1 MNPFYDLYKF
11 YEDNL
16 DMVGK
21 QFHKKSGKTTKYY
34 FFKPIGFTQI
44 KPKYVFEITDNGT
57 LHGIVEE
64 SVEKLVPVSLNS
76 ATRTKNVA
84 PHILADKI
92 AYFKEPK
99 KREAHLKQLA
109 EVSNSLKQ
117 DCPELLTVSNYILSN
132 DVYLDLEAYI
142 KASVLNRLKT
152 KSKVPTVDEIQ
163 KEEKKEFKKI
173 SKEYIAFRLISKPDY
188 FESADFLNIW
198 QKFHIDSVNQSPDYE
213 YGLDYI
219 TGNIEKI
226 TENVAGYDG
235 TKKFTNV
242 SEHTLKEQFEK
253 ISPTSIGYI
262 TFEKAMASLNFLKLH
277 QSVDMPIG
285 NSRRMIL
292 LEKSNNKV
300 STQVNNVFSD
310 LLSDVLDFSNE
321 KKSYQKD
328 LYSLIT
334 GKNTSVLSDNFM
346 VITVDNFN
354 DGRSAII
361 DYHPLTLEY
370 LQNLSDYINNVGCS
384 TFDVLKLM
392 YPKKTNY
399 ANLISL
405 DHKVLFNAI
414 KNGQPIPSK
423 VCKSHFRVLINPN
436 NTVYAEDEDK
446 MEIWQRNLNIFE
458 KLYLYKREDLPKMLD
473 KNYNNRSYL
482 FGRALA
488 VYHHVESRSKD
499 DSNKNNTISM
509 KYFSMMQKSPAKT
522 LMIVKNRTSPY
533 FRKEKHAKH
542 FEDILL
548 EITDKFEIGEFNKKE
563 VLSEDFLLGFNHQL
577 KALRKEQISC

>member
-11 YEDNL
+11 YEDNT
-16 DMVGK
+16 DMLGK
-21 QFHKKSGKTTKYY
+21 KFHKTNGKTTKYY

-64 SVEKLVPVSLNS
+64 SVEKLVPVSLKS
-76 ATRTKNVA
+76 ATRTKAVS

-152 KSKVPTVDEIQ
+152 KSKVPTVDEIK
-163 KEEKKEFKKI
+163 KEEEKEFKKI
-173 SKEYIAFRLISKPDY
+173 SEKYIAFRLISKPDY
-188 FESADFLNIW
+188 FESADFLNLW

-242 SEHTLKEQFEK
+242 SNHTLKEQFEK

-310 LLSDVLDFSNE
+310 LLSDVLDFSNKE
-321 KKSYQKD
+321 KSYQKD

-334 GKNTSVLSDNFM
+334 GKNTNLLSDNFM

-384 TFDVLKLM
+384 TFNVLKLM
-392 YPKKTNY
+392 YPKKTKY

-423 VCKSHFRVLINPN
+423 VYKSHFKVLINLN
-436 NTVYAEDEDK
+436 NTVYKENEDK
-446 MEIWQRNLNIFE
+446 LQVWQRNLNIFE

-499 DSNKNNTISM
+499 ASNKNNTISM
-509 KYFSMMQKSPAKT
+509 KYFSMMQKSPTKT
-522 LMIVKNRTSPY
+522 LMVVKNRTSPY
-533 FRKEKHAKH
+533 FRKEKYAKY

-548 EITDKFEIGEFNKKE
+548 EITDKFEVNEFNKKE

-577 KALRKEQISC
+577 KALRTK

>member
-21 QFHKKSGKTTKYY
+21 KFHKKSGKTTKYY
-34 FFKPIGFTQI
+34 FFTPVGFTQI

-64 SVEKLVPVSLNS
+64 TIEKLVPVSLKS
-76 ATRTKNVA
+76 STRTSDVN

-92 AYFKEPK
+92 SYFKEPEK
-99 KREAHLKQLA
+99 KEAHLKQLA
-109 EVSNSLKQ
+109 EVSNALKQ
-117 DCPELLTVSNYILSN
+117 DCPELLAVSNYILSN
-132 DVYLDLEAYI
+132 DVYLDLETYI
-142 KASVLNRLKT
+142 KDSVLNRLKT
-152 KSKVPTVDEIQ
+152 KSKIPTVDEIQ
-163 KEEKKEFKKI
+163 KEEEKEFKKI
-173 SKEYIAFRLISKPDY
+173 SEKYIAFRLISKPDY
-188 FESADFLNIW
+188 FESDDFLNLW
-198 QKFHIDSVNQSPDYE
+198 QKFHIDSVNQSPDYV

-219 TGNIEKI
+219 TGTIEKI
-226 TENVAGYDG
+226 NENVVGYDG
-235 TKKFTNV
+235 TKKLTSV
-242 SEHTLKEQFEK
+242 SKDTVKEQFES
-253 ISPTSIGYI
+253 ITPTSLGYL
-262 TFEKAMASLNFLKLH
+262 TFEKVMSALNFLKYH

-285 NSRRMIL
+285 NSRKMIL

-310 LLSDVLDFSNE
+310 LLLDVLKVSKKE
-321 KKSYQKD
+321 KSYQED

-346 VITVDNFN
+346 VITIDNFTK
-354 DGRSAII
+354 GRSAII

-370 LQNLSDYINNVGCS
+370 LENLSDYANNVGCS
-384 TFDVLKLM
+384 TSNVLKLM
-392 YPKKTNY
+392 YPKKTKY
-399 ANLISL
+399 ANLINL

-436 NTVYAEDEDK
+436 NTVHTENQDK
-446 MEIWQRNLNIFE
+446 FKVWQQNLNIFE
-458 KLYLYKREDLPKMLD
+458 NLYLYKREDLPKMLD

-533 FRKEKHAKH
+533 FRKEKSAKD

-577 KALRKEQISC
+577 KDLRDLKTK

>member
-11 YEDNL
+11 YEDNP

-21 QFHKKSGKTTKYY
+21 KFHKAGGKGTKYY
-34 FFKPIGFTQI
+34 FFNPVGFTQI

-57 LHGIVEE
+57 LHGIVDD
-64 SVEKLVPVSLNS
+64 SIEKLVPVSLNS
-76 ATRTKNVA
+76 ATRTSGVS

-92 AYFKEPK
+92 AYFTEPEK
-99 KREAHLKQLA
+99 KEAHLKQLA

-117 DCPELLTVSNYILSN
+117 DCPELVTVSNYILSN
-132 DVYLDLEAYI
+132 DVYLDLETHI
-142 KASVLNRLKT
+142 KASVLSRLKT

-163 KEEKKEFKKI
+163 KEEEKEFKGILEKN
-173 SKEYIAFRLISKPDY
+173 IAFRLISNPDY
-188 FESADFLNIW
+188 FESGSFLNLW
-198 QKFHIDSVNQSPDYE
+198 QKFHIDSLTQSADYK

-219 TGNIEKI
+219 TGNIEKL
-226 TENVAGYDG
+226 TKNVLGYDG
-235 TKKFTNV
+235 KKKLTSV
-242 SEHTLKEQFEK
+242 SKDTVKEQFE
-253 ISPTSIGYI
+253 IINPASLGYL
-262 TFEKAMASLNFLKLH
+262 TFEKVMSALNFLKYH
-277 QSVDMPIG
+277 QSVELKSG

-292 LEKSNNKV
+292 LEKANNKV

-310 LLSDVLDFSNE
+310 LLSDVLAFSNKE
-321 KKSYQKD
+321 KSYQKD
-328 LYSLIT
+328 LYSLII
-334 GKNTSVLSDNFM
+334 GRNSSVLSDNFM
-346 VITVDNFN
+346 VITIDNFTT
-354 DGRSAII
+354 GRSAII

-370 LQNLSDYINNVGCS
+370 LKNLSDYVDNVGFS
-384 TFDVLKLM
+384 TWNVLKLM
-392 YPKKTNY
+392 HPKKTNY
-399 ANLISL
+399 TNLISL

-423 VCKSHFRVLINPN
+423 VYQSHFRVLSNPS
-436 NTVYAEDEDK
+436 NTVFKETEDK
-446 MEIWQRNLNIFE
+446 LQVWQRNLNIFE

-499 DSNKNNTISM
+499 ASNKNNTISM

-522 LMIVKNRTSPY
+522 LMVVKNRTSPY
-533 FRKEKHAKH
+533 FRKEKYAKY

-577 KALRKEQISC
+577 KALRTK

>member
-11 YEDNL
+11 YEDNP

-21 QFHKKSGKTTKYY
+21 KFHKTGGKGTKYY
-34 FFKPIGFTQI
+34 FFNPVGFTQI

-57 LHGIVEE
+57 LHGIVDE
-64 SVEKLVPVSLNS
+64 SIEKLVPVSLNS
-76 ATRTKNVA
+76 ATRTSGVS

-92 AYFKEPK
+92 AYFTEPEKKES
-99 KREAHLKQLA
+99 HLKQLA

-117 DCPELLTVSNYILSN
+117 DCPELVTVSNYILSN
-132 DVYLDLEAYI
+132 DVYLDLETHI
-142 KASVLNRLKT
+142 KASVLSRLKT

-163 KEEKKEFKKI
+163 KEEEKEFKGILEKN
-173 SKEYIAFRLISKPDY
+173 IAFRLISNPDY
-188 FESADFLNIW
+188 FESGNFLNLW
-198 QKFHIDSVNQSPDYE
+198 QKFHIDSLNQSADYK

-219 TGNIEKI
+219 TGNIEKL
-226 TENVAGYDG
+226 TKNVLGYDG
-235 TKKFTNV
+235 KKKLTSV
-242 SEHTLKEQFEK
+242 SKDTVKEQFES
-253 ISPTSIGYI
+253 INPTSLGYL
-262 TFEKAMASLNFLKLH
+262 TFEKVMSALNFLKYH
-277 QSVDMPIG
+277 QSVELKSG

-292 LEKSNNKV
+292 LEKANNKV

-310 LLSDVLDFSNE
+310 LLSDVLAFSNKE
-321 KKSYQKD
+321 KSYQKD
-328 LYSLIT
+328 LYSLII
-334 GKNTSVLSDNFM
+334 GRNSSVLSDNFM
-346 VITVDNFN
+346 VITIDNFIP
-354 DGRSAII
+354 GRSAII

-370 LQNLSDYINNVGCS
+370 LKNLSDYANNVSCS
-384 TFDVLKLM
+384 TWNVLKLM

-399 ANLISL
+399 TNLISL

-414 KNGQPIPSK
+414 KNGKPIPTK
-423 VCKSHFRVLINPN
+423 VYKSHFRVLINPN
-436 NTVYAEDEDK
+436 NTVYTEKEDK
-446 MEIWQRNLNIFE
+446 LQVWQKNLNIFE

-473 KNYNNRSYL
+473 KNYNSRSYL

-499 DSNKNNTISM
+499 ASNKNNTISM

-522 LMIVKNRTSPY
+522 LMVVKNRTFPY
-533 FRKEKHAKH
+533 FRKEKYAKY

-563 VLSEDFLLGFNHQL
+563 SLSEDFLLGFNHQL
-577 KALRKEQISC
+577 KALRTK

>member
-21 QFHKKSGKTTKYY
+21 KFHKKSGKTNKYY
-34 FFKPIGFTQI
+34 FFTPVGFTQI

-64 SVEKLVPVSLNS
+64 TIEKLVPVSLKS
-76 ATRTKNVA
+76 ATRTSDVN

-92 AYFKEPK
+92 SYFKEPERK
-99 KREAHLKQLA
+99 EAHLKQLA

-132 DVYLDLEAYI
+132 DVYLDLETYI

-152 KSKVPTVDEIQ
+152 KSKVPTVAEI
-163 KEEKKEFKKI
+163 KKEEEKKFKDI

-188 FESADFLNIW
+188 FESDDFLNLW
-198 QKFHIDSVNQSPDYE
+198 QKFHIDSLNQSPDYE

-226 TENVAGYDG
+226 TGNVVGYDG
-235 TKKFTNV
+235 TKKLTSV
-242 SEHTLKEQFEK
+242 SKDTVKEQFES
-253 ISPTSIGYI
+253 INPTSLGYL
-262 TFEKAMASLNFLKLH
+262 TFEKVMSALNFLKYH

-285 NSRRMIL
+285 NSRKMIL

-310 LLSDVLDFSNE
+310 LLLDVLKKTKKE
-321 KKSYQKD
+321 KSYQKD
-328 LYSLIT
+328 LDSLIT

-346 VITVDNFN
+346 VITIDNFTK
-354 DGRSAII
+354 GRCAII

-370 LQNLSDYINNVGCS
+370 LQNLSDYANNVGCS
-384 TFDVLKLM
+384 TWNVLKLM

-414 KNGQPIPSK
+414 KNGQSIPSN

-436 NTVYAEDEDK
+436 NTVHKETQDK
-446 MEIWQRNLNIFE
+446 FKVWQQNLNIFE
-458 KLYLYKREDLPKMLD
+458 NLYLYKREDLPKMLD

-488 VYHHVESRSKD
+488 VYHYVESRSKD

-522 LMIVKNRTSPY
+522 LLIVKNRTSPY
-533 FRKEKHAKH
+533 FRKEKSAKD

-577 KALRKEQISC
+577 KDLRKEQNSC